1 MAKLNAV
8 RGSQWPLVATFEASF
23 GDTMVATDGVE
34 KALFTTGGV
43 FDALHLPQN
52 SVVVGGEVIV
62 DVVSNDGGTA
72 TVTIGDATTANR
84 YGNTIDLKAAA
95 RTALTL
101 TGFLNDIGRD
111 IRLTIANNTGDAT
124 TGKFRVNVMYIIK
137 DRVNEVQTH

>member
-1 MAKLNAV
+1 
-8 RGSQWPLVATFEASF
+8 
-23 GDTMVATDGVE
+23 
-34 KALFTTGGV
+34 V

-62 DVVSNDGGTA
+62 DVVSDDGGTA

-124 TGKFRVNVMYIIK
+124 TGKFRLNVMYIIK